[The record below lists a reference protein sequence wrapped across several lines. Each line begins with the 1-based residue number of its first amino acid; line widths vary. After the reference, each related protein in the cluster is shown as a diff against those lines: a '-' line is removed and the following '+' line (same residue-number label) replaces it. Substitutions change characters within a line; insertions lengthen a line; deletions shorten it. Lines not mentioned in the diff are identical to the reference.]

1 MPGGGAG
8 VAKIRRNSKKG
19 SHGFLGKGEAA
30 VGVTTGSVQAVF
42 SAASSLG
49 PCEVLLD
56 GTSMLPTWQGP
67 GGGGGGLPSL
77 VFARRLPVTAHQPGP
92 CPSWLESLLRV
103 VAEDSRGWHVCSYP
117 REEG

>member
-1 MPGGGAG
+1 M
-8 VAKIRRNSKKG
+8 
-19 SHGFLGKGEAA
+19 
-30 VGVTTGSVQAVF
+30 GVTTGSVQVVF

-49 PCEVLLD
+49 PREVLLD
-56 GTSMLPTWQGP
+56 GTSVLPTWQGP
-67 GGGGGGLPSL
+67 AWGGGLPSL
-77 VFARRLPVTAHQPGP
+77 VFAERLPVTAHQPGP